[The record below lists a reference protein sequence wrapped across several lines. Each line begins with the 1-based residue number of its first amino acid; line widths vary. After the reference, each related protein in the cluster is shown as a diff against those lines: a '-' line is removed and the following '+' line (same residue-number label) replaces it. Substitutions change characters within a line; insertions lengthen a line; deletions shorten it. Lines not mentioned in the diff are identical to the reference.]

1 MGFDRNTA
9 RAEYGIVLLVE
20 YYQHNVIACSEA
32 VGNALQTHG
41 KAKEDRLLYR
51 RNDPASRWDELL
63 DPLRFDGADRARR
76 TLGILESLLAMAGGS
91 GAIGRGNTP

>member
-41 KAKEDRLLYR
+41 KAKKDRLLYR

-63 DPLRFDGADRARR
+63 DSLRVARANWTGRAI
-76 TLGILESLLAMAGGS
+76 GILESLLAMAGGS